1 MSRGASNDFN
11 ALTAGQTL
19 EPFLAVE
26 MLFDSPNEV
35 RAWSGFGTLTIDGD
49 DYTGAGTIMQVSAIE
64 ETSEIAARG
73 ANFTLTG
80 IPSELVSLALSE
92 PYQGRVVN
100 VWFGLFDVTAG
111 ASEVI
116 KMFSGL
122 MDVMTINDDPNSV
135 TITMSAENRLIQL
148 ERPNVSRYTSE
159 DQKRKYPNDL
169 GFDFVNDIQDKEIKW
184 GG

>member
-1 MSRGASNDFN
+1 MS
-11 ALTAGQTL
+11 
-19 EPFLAVE
+19 
-26 MLFDSPNEV
+26 
-35 RAWSGFGTLTIDGD
+35 I
-49 DYTGAGTIMQVSAIE
+49 SAIE

-80 IPSELVSLALSE
+80 IPSEMVSLALSE
-92 PYQGRVVN
+92 PYQGRIVN
-100 VWFGLFDVTAG
+100 VYFGLFDVTAG
-111 ASEVI
+111 AQEVI

-122 MDVMTINDDPNSV
+122 MDVMTIQDDPNAV

-159 DQKRKYPNDL
+159 DHKRTYPNDL
-169 GFDFVNDIQDKEIKW
+169 GFDFVNDLQDKEIEW